1 MEVSSIQKKSKKN
14 ISFIIDVIIKLI
26 NNQDLLF
33 EDTEYYY
40 NHAGR
45 QSYLYYLY
53 LLKLIINS
61 NEYIAYKYKQYL
73 LQIKRKLNEKT
84 SIGEIPI
91 TKITN
96 IDSKNVLDL
105 IRKVKKNLLT
115 SSFSLDLNKNQ
126 LSFNDEWIDLPW
138 LCSFI
143 ALILDNPHPNKTH
156 RDITICYTIPKRDVK
171 KINSPDDLIEFLS
184 HFIFFSI
191 KVKYTDKTKEVKENN
206 ILIIKNAAINYL
218 KHFKKYKY
226 GLESEE
232 LYLVFYK
239 LLKNECTKQ
248 GFVLEEEADK
258 LTNVNVKYLK
268 HISKCLPTNFYDYQL
283 SKQVH
288 IIENIIWQLTNDLTM
303 LEYINSYFD
312 STLQFLTNAKIKQ
325 PKLTYNKLKKINNFQ
340 DIRILLILI
349 IQKFSLQYLFNPEEI
364 DYSLLDLT
372 AFKPEYMNRICEEKE
387 EKLKNQIKDLELE
400 INSHKMAVD
409 KCKHTRQNLNKYKL
423 GPTQYQEELEKCVGE
438 MNRASINIATLNSTM
453 ASLKKEYE
461 TLKKKHEEKYKN
473 IELYNYNHSIIRHI
487 CNSISGCN
495 FYLKTNNN
503 NELME
508 NIIIFEDY
516 KKSDNTFYLEITF
529 KELLKISN
537 TSVITSIEE
546 QIDLPKLAK

>member
-400 INSHKMAVD
+400 INSHKMAID

-529 KELLKISN
+529 KELIKISN

>member
-143 ALILDNPHPNKTH
+143 ALILDNPHTNKTH

-400 INSHKMAVD
+400 INSHKMAID

-473 IELYNYNHSIIRHI
+473 IELYNYNHSIVRHI

>member
-1 MEVSSIQKKSKKN
+1 MEVSSIQKKSTKN

-45 QSYLYYLY
+45 KSYLYYLY

-96 IDSKNVLDL
+96 IDSKNILDL

-400 INSHKMAVD
+400 INSHKMAID

-423 GPTQYQEELEKCVGE
+423 GPTQYQEELEKCVGK

-537 TSVITSIEE
+537 TSFITSIEE

>member
-96 IDSKNVLDL
+96 IDSKNILDL

-171 KINSPDDLIEFLS
+171 KINSPDDSIEFLS
-184 HFIFFSI
+184 YFIFFSI

-248 GFVLEEEADK
+248 GFVLEEEVDK

-400 INSHKMAVD
+400 INSHKMAID

>member
-96 IDSKNVLDL
+96 IDSKNILDL

-400 INSHKMAVD
+400 INSHKMAID

-423 GPTQYQEELEKCVGE
+423 GPTQYQEELEKCVGK

>member
-143 ALILDNPHPNKTH
+143 ALILDNPHQNKTH

-400 INSHKMAVD
+400 INSHKMAID

>member
-96 IDSKNVLDL
+96 IDSKNILDL

-138 LCSFI
+138 LCSVI
-143 ALILDNPHPNKTH
+143 ALILDNPPPNKTH

-325 PKLTYNKLKKINNFQ
+325 SKLTYNKLKKINNFQ

-400 INSHKMAVD
+400 INSHKMAID

-423 GPTQYQEELEKCVGE
+423 GPTQYQEELEKCVGK

>member
-387 EKLKNQIKDLELE
+387 EKLKNQVKDLELE
-400 INSHKMAVD
+400 INSHKMAID

>member
-14 ISFIIDVIIKLI
+14 ISFIIDSIIKLI
-26 NNQDLLF
+26 NNQDLLI

-73 LQIKRKLNEKT
+73 LQIKRKLNEQT

-91 TKITN
+91 TKISN

-115 SSFSLDLNKNQ
+115 ISFSLDLNNNQ
-126 LSFNDEWIDLPW
+126 LFFNDEWVDLPW

-143 ALILDNPHPNKTH
+143 AFILDNPQPNKTH
-156 RDITICYTIPKRDVK
+156 RDITICYTIPKRNVK

-258 LTNVNVKYLK
+258 LTNVNAKYLK

-312 STLQFLTNAKIKQ
+312 STLQFLTNVKIKQ

-372 AFKPEYMNRICEEKE
+372 AFKPEYMNQICEEKE
-387 EKLKNQIKDLELE
+387 EKLKTQIKDLELE
-400 INSHKMAVD
+400 INSHKMAID

-423 GPTQYQEELEKCVGE
+423 GPTQYQEELEKCVGK

-453 ASLKKEYE
+453 ASLKKKYE
-461 TLKKKHEEKYKN
+461 TLKKNHEEKYKN

-546 QIDLPKLAK
+546 QVDLPKLAK

>member
-96 IDSKNVLDL
+96 IDSKNILDL

-325 PKLTYNKLKKINNFQ
+325 SKLTYNKLKKVNNFQ

-400 INSHKMAVD
+400 INSHKMAID

-495 FYLKTNNN
+495 FYLKTNIN

>member
-96 IDSKNVLDL
+96 IDSKNILDL

-184 HFIFFSI
+184 YFIFFSI

-248 GFVLEEEADK
+248 GFVLEEEVDK

-400 INSHKMAVD
+400 INSHKMAID

>member
-96 IDSKNVLDL
+96 IDSKNILDL

-191 KVKYTDKTKEVKENN
+191 KVKYTDK
-206 ILIIKNAAINYL
+206 
-218 KHFKKYKY
+218 KK
-226 GLESEE
+226 
-232 LYLVFYK
+232 
-239 LLKNECTKQ
+239 
-248 GFVLEEEADK
+248 
-258 LTNVNVKYLK
+258 
-268 HISKCLPTNFYDYQL
+268 
-283 SKQVH
+283 
-288 IIENIIWQLTNDLTM
+288 
-303 LEYINSYFD
+303 
-312 STLQFLTNAKIKQ
+312 
-325 PKLTYNKLKKINNFQ
+325 
-340 DIRILLILI
+340 
-349 IQKFSLQYLFNPEEI
+349 
-364 DYSLLDLT
+364 
-372 AFKPEYMNRICEEKE
+372 
-387 EKLKNQIKDLELE
+387 
-400 INSHKMAVD
+400 
-409 KCKHTRQNLNKYKL
+409 
-423 GPTQYQEELEKCVGE
+423 
-438 MNRASINIATLNSTM
+438 
-453 ASLKKEYE
+453 
-461 TLKKKHEEKYKN
+461 
-473 IELYNYNHSIIRHI
+473 
-487 CNSISGCN
+487 
-495 FYLKTNNN
+495 
-503 NELME
+503 
-508 NIIIFEDY
+508 
-516 KKSDNTFYLEITF
+516 
-529 KELLKISN
+529 
-537 TSVITSIEE
+537 
-546 QIDLPKLAK
+546 

>member
-96 IDSKNVLDL
+96 IDSKNILDL

-400 INSHKMAVD
+400 INSHKMAID

-423 GPTQYQEELEKCVGE
+423 GPTQYQEELEKCVGK

-516 KKSDNTFYLEITF
+516 KKSDNTIYLEITF